1 MNIIEKFKIKKGLSS
16 YSYEDLLYLKE
27 FVDFEIKYRK
37 KKIEKNKERCK

>member
-27 FVDFEIKYRK
+27 FVDNEIKYRK
-37 KKIEKNKERCK
+37 KRIEKNRDKCR